1 MSKKI
6 KTFAKKLVLLLCIFG
21 KFFLLLWRKH
31 FTTHHPKVKPMLKL
45 TRRILAVLF
54 WLGITLL
61 FLDFTGTM
69 QPILGWMAKL
79 QFLPS
84 VLAVHIPT
92 IAIVLIATLVLGR
105 IYCSIV
111 CPLGVLQDFFAW
123 IGKWKIFRKNKKAKF
138 ANKYS
143 YSKPKTGLRLTV
155 LALFIIMLL
164 AGFNAGM
171 VLLAPYSSYGRM
183 VASLLQPFYIGVN
196 NLLAQW
202 SEAQDN
208 YLFYQVEPHNNPL
221 ILGIIASATA
231 LILFVLAFLH
241 GRTYCNTICP
251 VGTVLGYLAK
261 FSWLKMKVDED
272 KCIKCG
278 LCEKNCKAA
287 CIRVEKGQPVLFDY
301 TRCVT
306 CGDCQMVCGKGAL
319 HYAPGGLGGKVRN
332 TRISRETR
340 DARET
345 SNSSHNDSTS
355 GMSRRSF
362 LAITGTAVAA
372 ATLEAQEK
380 TTDGGLA
387 VIEDKKMPERKTPLT
402 PPGSLSAANLQQ
414 HCTACQLCIANCPNG
429 VLRPSTS
436 IEHFLQP
443 AMEYDNGYCRPE
455 CTRCA
460 DVCPAG
466 AIKPITKEE
475 KTAIQIGHAV
485 WVKENCLPASQEQ
498 KCGSCAAHCPAEAI
512 QMVPL
517 DKTLKQNAEDGQ
529 WYDVDGNRVDMRDQ
543 LMSPVVNE
551 EKCIGCGKCEY
562 LCPARPFSAIYV
574 EGHETHREI

>member
-1 MSKKI
+1 
-6 KTFAKKLVLLLCIFG
+6 
-21 KFFLLLWRKH
+21 
-31 FTTHHPKVKPMLKL
+31 MLKL
-45 TRRILAVLF
+45 TRRILAVIF
-54 WLGITLL
+54 WLGITIL

-84 VLAVHIPT
+84 VLALNGIS
-92 IAIVLIATLVLGR
+92 IAIVLVLTLVLGR
-105 IYCSIV
+105 IYCSII

-123 IGKWKIFRKNKKAKF
+123 IGRWRIFRKSRKAKL

-143 YSKPKTGLRLTV
+143 YSKPKTWLRLTV
-155 LALFIIMLL
+155 LVLFIVMLV
-164 AGFNAGM
+164 AGFNAG
-171 VLLAPYSSYGRM
+171 VILLAPYSTYGRM
-183 VASLLQPFYIGVN
+183 VASLLQPLYIGIN
-196 NLLAQW
+196 NLLAHW

-208 YLFYQVEPHNNPL
+208 YLFYQVEPNNNPTLL
-221 ILGIIASATA
+221 IIISAA
-231 LILFVLAFLH
+231 MMLILFVLAFLH

-251 VGTVLGYLAK
+251 VGTTLGYIAK
-261 FSWLKMKVDED
+261 FSRLKMQVDED

-287 CIRVEKGQPVLFDY
+287 CIKVEKGEPVFVDY
-301 TRCVT
+301 TRCVV
-306 CGDCQMVCGKGAL
+306 CGNCQTVCGKGAL
-319 HYAPGGLGGKVRN
+319 HLAPVGRTRKNQGQSN
-332 TRISRETR
+332 TPNEG
-340 DARET
+340 DL
-345 SNSSHNDSTS
+345 
-355 GMSRRSF
+355 SRRSF
-362 LAITGTAVAA
+362 LAITGTTMAA
-372 ATLEAQEK
+372 AVINAQEK

-387 VIEDKKMPERKTPLT
+387 TIEDKLIPERKASLT

-436 IEHFLQP
+436 IEHLLQP
-443 AMEYDNGYCRPE
+443 EMQYDKGFCRPE

-460 DVCPAG
+460 DVCPTG

-485 WVKENCLPASQEQ
+485 WIKENCLPATQEQ
-498 KCGSCAAHCPAEAI
+498 KCGSCASHCPAEAI
-512 QMVPL
+512 QMVPI
-517 DKTLKQNAEDGQ
+517 DKSIKQNPEDSQWHDAE
-529 WYDVDGNRVDMRDQ
+529 GNQ
-543 LMSPVVNE
+543 LDWRAVNDLLRIPVVDA

-574 EGHETHREI
+574 EGNDVHREI

>member
-1 MSKKI
+1 
-6 KTFAKKLVLLLCIFG
+6 
-21 KFFLLLWRKH
+21 
-31 FTTHHPKVKPMLKL
+31 MLKPI
-45 TRRILAVLF
+45 RRVLAILF

-61 FLDFTGTM
+61 FLDFTGAM

-84 VLAVHIPT
+84 VLALNGIS
-92 IAIVLIATLVLGR
+92 IAIVLVMTLVLGR

-123 IGKWKIFRKNKKAKF
+123 IGRWKLFRRNKKAKF

-143 YSKPKTGLRLTV
+143 YSKPKTWLRIAV
-155 LALFIIMLL
+155 LVIFIVMLV
-164 AGFNAGM
+164 AGFNAGA

-183 VASLLQPFYIGVN
+183 VASMLQPIYIAIN
-196 NLLAQW
+196 NLLAGW

-208 YLFYQVEPHNNPL
+208 YLFYQVEPTNNPTLLL
-221 ILGIIASATA
+221 IISAVMM
-231 LILFVLAFLH
+231 LILFVLAFMH

-251 VGTVLGYLAK
+251 VGTVLGYIAQY
-261 FSWLKMKVDED
+261 SRLKMQVDEE

-287 CIRVEKGQPVLFDY
+287 CIKVEKGMPVKFDY

-306 CGDCQMVCGKGAL
+306 CGDCQQVCAKGA
-319 HYAPGGLGGKVRN
+319 
-332 TRISRETR
+332 ISLSSK
-340 DARET
+340 T
-345 SNSSHNDSTS
+345 SNTSATSQTSSSTLS
-355 GMSRRSF
+355 NLSDLSRRSF
-362 LAITGTAVAA
+362 LAITGTAAVA
-372 ATLEAQEK
+372 ATLKAQEK

-387 VIEDKKMPERKTPLT
+387 TIEDKKLPERKTPLT

-436 IEHFLQP
+436 MAHFLQP
-443 AMEYDNGYCRPE
+443 EMQYDNGYCRPE

-485 WVKENCLPASQEQ
+485 WVKENCLPATQDQ
-498 KCGSCAAHCPAEAI
+498 KCGSCATHCPAEAI
-512 QMVPL
+512 QMVPI
-517 DKTLKQNAEDGQ
+517 DKSIKQNPDDGQ
-529 WYDVDGNRVDMRDQ
+529 WYDADGNQ
-543 LMSPVVNE
+543 LDWRAVNDLLRIPVVDV

>member
-1 MSKKI
+1 
-6 KTFAKKLVLLLCIFG
+6 
-21 KFFLLLWRKH
+21 
-31 FTTHHPKVKPMLKL
+31 MLKPI
-45 TRRILAVLF
+45 RRILAIIF
-54 WLGITLL
+54 WVGITIL

-84 VLAVHIPT
+84 VLALNGIS
-92 IAIVLIATLVLGR
+92 IAIVLVMTFVLGR

-143 YSKPKTGLRLTV
+143 YSKPKTWLRIAV
-155 LALFIIMLL
+155 LVIFIVMLV
-164 AGFNAGM
+164 AGFNAGA
-171 VLLAPYSSYGRM
+171 VLLAPYSAYGRM
-183 VASLLQPFYIGVN
+183 VASMLQPFYISIN
-196 NLLAQW
+196 NLLADW

-208 YLFYQVEPHNNPL
+208 YLFYQVEPHNNPTLLL
-221 ILGIIASATA
+221 IISAVMM

-251 VGTVLGYLAK
+251 VGTVLGYLAQY
-261 FSWLKMKVDED
+261 SRLKMQVDED
-272 KCIKCG
+272 KCIQCG

-287 CIRVEKGQPVLFDY
+287 CIKVEKGQPVKFDY
-301 TRCVT
+301 TRCIT
-306 CGDCQMVCGKGAL
+306 CGDCQQVCAKGAIKL
-319 HYAPGGLGGKVRN
+319 S
-332 TRISRETR
+332 TQ
-340 DARET
+340 T
-345 SNSSHNDSTS
+345 SKPSQTSSTS
-355 GMSRRSF
+355 TSSPTSQAPSSDLSRRSF
-362 LAITGTAVAA
+362 IAITGTAAVA
-372 ATLEAQEK
+372 ATLKAQEK

-387 VIEDKKMPERKTPLT
+387 VIEDKQMPTRKTPLT

-429 VLRPSTS
+429 VLRPSTDLA
-436 IEHFLQP
+436 HFLQP
-443 AMEYDNGYCRPE
+443 EMQYDNGYCRPE

-498 KCGSCAAHCPAEAI
+498 RCGSCAAHCPAEAI
-512 QMVPL
+512 QMVPV
-517 DKTLKQNAEDGQ
+517 DKSITQNADGQ
-529 WYDVDGNRVDMRDQ
+529 WCDADGNPMDWRAMNNL
-543 LMSPVVNE
+543 LMIPVIND

>member
-1 MSKKI
+1 
-6 KTFAKKLVLLLCIFG
+6 
-21 KFFLLLWRKH
+21 
-31 FTTHHPKVKPMLKL
+31 MLKPI
-45 TRRILAVLF
+45 RRVLAVLF
-54 WLGITLL
+54 WLGITIL
-61 FLDFTGTM
+61 FLDFTGTV

-84 VLAVHIPT
+84 VMALNWIS
-92 IAIVLIATLVLGR
+92 IAIVLVLTLVLGR
-105 IYCSIV
+105 IYCSVI
-111 CPLGVLQDFFAW
+111 CPLGVLQDVFAW
-123 IGKWKIFRKNKKAKF
+123 IGRWRIFRKNKKAKF
-138 ANKYS
+138 ANRYS
-143 YSKPKTGLRLTV
+143 YSKPKTWLRLTV
-155 LALFIIMLL
+155 LALFIVMLA
-164 AGFNAGM
+164 AGFNAGA

-183 VASLLQPFYIGVN
+183 VASLLQPIYIDVN
-196 NLLAQW
+196 NLLAKW

-208 YLFYQVEPHNNPL
+208 FLFFQVEQHNNPMLLGL
-221 ILGIIASATA
+221 IAGVTA
-231 LILFVLAFLH
+231 LILFVLAFMH

-261 FSWLKMKVDED
+261 YSRLKMQVDED

-287 CIRVEKGQPVLFDY
+287 CIKVEKGVPVAFDY

-306 CGDCQMVCGKGAL
+306 CGDCQTVCGKGAL
-319 HYAPGGLGGKVRN
+319 HLAPAGKKNGLNGSNGQ
-332 TRISRETR
+332 SRPQSP
-340 DARET
+340 
-345 SNSSHNDSTS
+345 SNPSEDV
-355 GMSRRSF
+355 SRRSF

-372 ATLEAQEK
+372 ATIKAQEK

-387 VIEDKKMPERKTPLT
+387 VIEDKQIPERKTPLT
-402 PPGSLSAANLQQ
+402 PPGSLSASNL
-414 HCTACQLCIANCPNG
+414 HTRCTACQLCIANCPNG
-429 VLRPSTS
+429 VLRPSNDLD
-436 IEHFLQP
+436 HFLQP
-443 AMEYDNGYCRPE
+443 TMEYNEGYCRPE

-517 DKTLKQNAEDGQ
+517 DKSIKQNPEDQQ
-529 WYDVDGNRVDMRDQ
+529 WYDAEGNKLDWRAVNSLLRI
-543 LMSPVVNE
+543 PVVDV

-574 EGHETHREI
+574 EGHEQHREI